1 MKRTWIV
8 AGALF
13 LVSSTG
19 SAQTASQAL
28 LTPEALAAIL
38 GEPAAT
44 GDCPA
49 PQGEALF
56 AAKRPRLGSER
67 PGGGSQKVVCTVA
80 ANCGSSTLSCQ
91 GNSSC
96 SGVDRDC
103 SNFQSGFVKCD
114 GVTTSCPTP
123 CCSGTRKQVAC
134 CWCDW
139 TQDCY
144 ECCLCS
150 GYSTT
155 ICAQRC

>member
-8 AGALF
+8 IGALF

-38 GEPAAT
+38 DQPAAT
-44 GDCPA
+44 GNCPD

-67 PGGGSQKVVCTVA
+67 PGSGLLKTACTVT
-80 ANCGSSTLSCQ
+80 ANCNFSTLSCQ

-96 SGVDRDC
+96 SGVDQNCPIRREG
-103 SNFQSGFVKCD
+103 SITCD
-114 GVTTSCPTP
+114 GVTTSCPA
-123 CCSGTRKQVAC
+123 CCSGNSKQVAC
-134 CWCDW
+134 CWCTW
-139 TQDCY
+139 TSECYDC
-144 ECCLCS
+144 CIC
-150 GYSTT
+150 GGHSTT
-155 ICAQRC
+155 YCALHC